1 MELSRPEVRHKIS
14 DRRETVRPDN
24 EEMALAVAMLADET
38 GAAQHTQ
45 VVRGD
50 LLGHPEFR
58 GNFPDRPRLFTDQGQ
73 DPAPV
78 AVGQSLPGD
87 LLAAAQGSRHTL
99 IQVVICTNVN
109 G

>member
-1 MELSRPEVRHKIS
+1 
-14 DRRETVRPDN
+14 
-24 EEMALAVAMLADET
+24 MALAVAMLADEAGT
-38 GAAQHTQ
+38 TQHTQ

-58 GNFPDRPRLFTDQGQ
+58 RDFPDCPGPFTDQGQ

-87 LLAAAQGSRHTL
+87 LLAAT
-99 IQVVICTNVN
+99 
-109 G
+109 

>member
-1 MELSRPEVRHKIS
+1 
-14 DRRETVRPDN
+14 
-24 EEMALAVAMLADET
+24 MALAVAMLADET

-78 AVGQSLPGD
+78 AVG
-87 LLAAAQGSRHTL
+87 
-99 IQVVICTNVN
+99 
-109 G
+109 